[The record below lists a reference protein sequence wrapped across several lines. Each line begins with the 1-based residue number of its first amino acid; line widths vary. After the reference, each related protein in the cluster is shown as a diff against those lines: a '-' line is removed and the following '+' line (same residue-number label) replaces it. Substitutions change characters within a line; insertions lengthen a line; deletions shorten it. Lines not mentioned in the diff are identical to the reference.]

1 MKIKAGLIEGAIAM
15 KKKINTD
22 IKAAIMLIIAE
33 DIIAL
38 RNVIRTVIKSISKPG
53 GVNGGS
59 ILPGSKKKT

>member
-1 MKIKAGLIEGAIAM
+1 MKIKAGLIEGAIEV

-22 IKAAIMLIIAE
+22 IKAAVMLIIAE

-38 RNVIRTVIKSISKPG
+38 RNVIRTIIKSASKSL

-59 ILPGSKKKT
+59 ILPGDKKKA

>member
-1 MKIKAGLIEGAIAM
+1 MKAGPVEGALEV

-38 RNVIRTVIKSISKPG
+38 RNVIRTIIKSASKSLG
-53 GVNGGS
+53 IHGRS
-59 ILPGSKKKT
+59 ILPGGKKKA